1 MSELRKF
8 TIEFL
13 KVLADPVRIEILYLL
28 EKNKLSS
35 SELQEELGRSQSTIS
50 KHLNMLAE
58 NNLIAFEKRDNVNYY
73 KIKNNEVI
81 KLINNITA
89 IVLNINKK
97 RLKDLQ
103 DADIH
108 DVLSP

>member
-13 KVLADPVRIEILYLL
+13 KALADPVRLDILYFL
-28 EKNKLSS
+28 EKRKLSS
-35 SELQEELGRSQSTIS
+35 SELQKELDRSQSTIS
-50 KHLNMLAE
+50 KHLNMLVE
-58 NNLIAFEKRDNVNYY
+58 NNLIDFDKKDNVNYY

-89 IVLNINKK
+89 IVLNVNKK